1 MGALRVMCRSTSFVI
16 ALLIFLTAIS
26 AKASESAVSANP
38 QLTPLL
44 VEITLNARRLRD
56 FHDAYES
63 PAGQLWLPIEAV
75 VRAGEGQVGSGGA
88 GRYSLSLGANRPR
101 IEIDTSNRRLSVGG
115 DIQAW
120 TREEI
125 FERDGRLYVEARLLE
140 QWFAIVATLED
151 DRLNVRLD
159 SERPLPVD
167 RRALREQRWRD
178 FDRPGVATE
187 RRYHRF
193 DAPYRA
199 LGSPRGT
206 LQMSTTVDESASSL
220 PLRASG
226 SFNVEAGYVS
236 NQIFYSGNDRGGLQ
250 TLRWR
255 AGRESLD
262 GRAFGIDGLY
272 RLHFGDVSGLRLPLA
287 GGGAQG
293 RGLRFSTAPRS
304 RPELFD
310 VIRIEG
316 DALPGWDAELYRG
329 SALID
334 FQTIDADGRYEFED
348 VPLGYGA
355 NRLRVVL
362 YGPSGEVEEREV
374 ERTISAS
381 QLRAGERHFRGSVT
395 QTGRS
400 TIDFDNGGSAAG
412 DHIRLRGD
420 FGVTNGLTASTLMSL
435 DKDPWSRF
443 SPRHADAPM
452 TLDGEPTGDI
462 ERVTGG
468 VALQPDLGAVRTE
481 LVSLH
486 QRDGASAQQLD
497 LRFPLLAGFGVSAGY
512 RHYTEGFL
520 TTGRE
525 SRGRLIDDRLRLRLS
540 GNLGGIDALD
550 FGSLRLEHTLSRFD
564 TGADLKEYELDWRHS
579 IAALRLS
586 HTLSQT
592 SESDRRRTRYRLL
605 TTYRQGKLSAR
616 TRLTANG
623 GSVSDLSNTNVS
635 GSLDYSFMEAP
646 RLSAKISHGTG
657 NRDASAGLNVSHEL
671 GPARLT
677 ASGGVDQSGDWSV
690 GLRMTVGL
698 GLKPAAGPVFM
709 PPSAADTGAVAVSA
723 RAGDRPMKGI
733 GFRVNGRPHPVR
745 TDDHGRAVIAG
756 LPAHRKAR
764 ITLDRGTMA
773 DPFLTTASPR
783 LELVPRRGYT
793 HEITMPF
800 ADAASVTGYAR
811 HADGSAIQ
819 GIEVIAERVD
829 GQDQTATRSLSDGY
843 FSFDVL
849 SPGRW
854 RVRISADALPDDWQ
868 NPPVNLALDAGQQRF
883 DVAVTAMPPE
893 S

>member
-1 MGALRVMCRSTSFVI
+1 MVTAMAARASEEVASTS
-16 ALLIFLTAIS
+16 
-26 AKASESAVSANP
+26 P

-44 VEITLNARRLRD
+44 VEMTLNGRSIPD
-56 FHDAYES
+56 FHDVYES
-63 PAGQLWLPIEAV
+63 SSGQLWLPIEAI
-75 VRAGEGQVGSGGA
+75 VRAGEGQAGSARA
-88 GRYSLSLGANRPR
+88 GRYALSLGAERPSV
-101 IEIDTSNRRLSVGG
+101 EIDINTNRLSVGNA
-115 DIQAW
+115 QKPWPA
-120 TREEI
+120 EAI
-125 FERDGRLYVEARLLE
+125 FQRDGRLYVQSQRVE
-140 QWFAIVATLED
+140 QWFGIAASLGENG
-151 DRLNVRLD
+151 LSVRLQ

-167 RRALREQRWRD
+167 LRVLREQRWRD

-187 RRYHRF
+187 SRYHRF
-193 DAPYRA
+193 DAPYSA
-199 LGSPRGT
+199 WGAPRGT
-206 LQMSTTVDESASSL
+206 LQMSTTADESASSL

-255 AGRESLD
+255 AGRESPS
-262 GRAFGIDGLY
+262 GRAFGIHGLY
-272 RLHFGDVSGLRLPLA
+272 RLHFGDVSGLRMPLA

-362 YGPSGEVEEREV
+362 YGPSGEVEERQV
-374 ERTISAS
+374 ERTIPAS

-400 TIDFDNGGSAAG
+400 TIDLNDGNSVTG
-412 DHIRLRGD
+412 DHVRLRGD
-420 FGVTNGLTASTLMSL
+420 FGITNGLTASALMSL
-435 DKDPWSRF
+435 DKDPRSRF
-443 SPRHADAPM
+443 SPRYDDAPV
-452 TLDGEPTGDI
+452 TLDGEPTGDV
-462 ERVTGG
+462 ERATGG
-468 VALQPDLGAVRTE
+468 FALQPDLGVVRME

-512 RHYTEGFL
+512 RHYTDGFL

-525 SRGRLIDDRLRLRLS
+525 SRSRLIDDRLRLRLG
-540 GNLGGIDALD
+540 GNLVGIGDLD

-564 TGADLKEYELDWRHS
+564 SGGDLKEYELDWRHS

-592 SESDRRRTRYRLL
+592 RASDRRRTRYRLL
-605 TTYRQGKLSAR
+605 AAYRHGKLSAR

-623 GSVSDLSNTNVS
+623 GSVGDLSNTNVS
-635 GSLDYSFMEAP
+635 GSLDYAFMEAP
-646 RLSAKISHGTG
+646 RLAAKISHGTG
-657 NRDASAGLNVSHEL
+657 DRDASAGLNFGHEL

-690 GLRMTVGL
+690 GLRMTIGL
-698 GLKPAAGPVFM
+698 GMEPATGPVLM
-709 PPSAADTGAVAVSA
+709 PPSAADTGAIAVSA
-723 RAGDRPMKGI
+723 RAGDRPMKGV

-745 TDDHGRAVIAG
+745 TDDTGRAVITG

-764 ITLDRGTMA
+764 ITLDRDTMV

-793 HEITMPF
+793 HQITMPF

-811 HADGSAIQ
+811 RADGSAIQ
-819 GIEVIAERVD
+819 GVEVIAERVD

-854 RVRISADALPDDWQ
+854 RLRIGADALPDDWQ

-883 DVAVTAMPPE
+883 DVAVTATPPE